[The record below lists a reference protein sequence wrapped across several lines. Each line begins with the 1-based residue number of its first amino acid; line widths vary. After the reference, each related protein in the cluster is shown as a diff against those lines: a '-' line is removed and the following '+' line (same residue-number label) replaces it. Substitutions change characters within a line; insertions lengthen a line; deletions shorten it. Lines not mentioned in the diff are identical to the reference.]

1 MQWSSSR
8 RQGGALEDTDP
19 ALEDPRSRRMRRVA
33 AVGGGVV
40 LVALAAAAIAAIPRG
55 LLGTFFSKAEPQG
68 PALERTI
75 EPDELPPVDSAR
87 AVLAD
92 TEAVWDHL
100 LGSYSAPRLAV
111 VEAGGVESACG
122 SSSDPGGPFYC
133 PTDRKLYVDVSF
145 LGELGERFAAQA
157 ELAEAYVLA
166 HSIGHHIQALSGLT
180 ERIEGQRV
188 VSDDVA
194 RTQLDLR
201 QELQADCYAGVWA
214 HHSRMRDRI
223 AGEDIE
229 AALKAAATVGD
240 ERAQRGGLV
249 MPESF
254 AHGTAVQRSQWFRRG
269 WGSGQVD
276 DCNAF
281 EVMRL

>member
-1 MQWSSSR
+1 MQWISSR
-8 RQGGALEDTDP
+8 RQGP
-19 ALEDPRSRRMRRVA
+19 
-33 AVGGGVV
+33 AVGAG
-40 LVALAAAAIAAIPRG
+40 VALGAVAVATIAAIPRG
-55 LLGTFFSKAEPQG
+55 FLGMLFSNAEPQG

-92 TEAVWDHL
+92 SEAVWEHL

-122 SSSDPGGPFYC
+122 SSTDPGGPFYC

-145 LGELGERFAAQA
+145 LGELGERFAPQA

-166 HSIGHHIQALSGLT
+166 HTIGHHIQALSGLT
-180 ERIEGQRV
+180 ERIEGQRRG
-188 VSDDVA
+188 SDAVA

-201 QELQADCYAGVWA
+201 QELQADCHAGVWA
-214 HHSRMRDRI
+214 HHSRMRNRI
-223 AGEDIE
+223 AAEDID
-229 AALKAAATVGD
+229 AALNAAATVGD

-269 WGSGQVD
+269 WGSGQLD

-281 EVMRL
+281 EMMRL